1 LFTSLHGTVFANEGC
16 QAIEVL
22 SDGVR
27 MAAKH
32 GPITIRGVIGA
43 GLIVALTVAGIQA
56 ANGSD
61 SNKNSERMLY
71 NKLFEVIMTLT
82 N

>member
-1 LFTSLHGTVFANEGC
+1 
-16 QAIEVL
+16 
-22 SDGVR
+22 